1 MNAVVDAAAASAD
14 ASAPGRLKLTEIFL
28 SLQGEA
34 RDAGWPTVFVRL
46 TGCPLRCQYC
56 DTAYAFHGGTW
67 WDIDEIVAEV
77 LRQGVRQDGA
87 SRPG

>member
-1 MNAVVDAAAASAD
+1 MNAVADAAAASAE
-14 ASAPGRLKLTEIFL
+14 RLKLTEIFL

-56 DTAYAFHGGTW
+56 DTAYAFPAT
-67 WDIDEIVAEV
+67 AC
-77 LRQGVRQDGA
+77 A
-87 SRPG
+87 MSA

>member
-1 MNAVVDAAAASAD
+1 MNAVADAAT
-14 ASAPGRLKLTEIFL
+14 APVTANPPDRLKLTEVFL

-56 DTAYAFHGGTW
+56 VTAYAFHGGEW
-67 WDIDEIVAEV
+67 WDIC
-77 LRQGVRQDGA
+77 LLYT
-87 SRPG
+87 SRCV